1 MVHIIVC
8 FKHSLA
14 SAGKINVI
22 FISIFLQFQNKDIDT
37 VWGWLCAYYNCCSS
51 HKKKKNCYASTK
63 SICKLL

>member
-8 FKHSLA
+8 FKHILA

-37 VWGWLCAYYNCCSS
+37 VWG
-51 HKKKKNCYASTK
+51 
-63 SICKLL
+63 